1 MKEQDN
7 KRELT
12 LEDLAQVRGGARF
25 GGGGGLNNNAV
36 KGKMECS
43 AGKSESTDS
52 EEAGNPPI
60 GFNHIL

>member
-25 GGGGGLNNNAV
+25 GGGISNNAV
-36 KGKMECS
+36 KAKMECS
-43 AGKSESTDS
+43 AGKSEDTDS
-52 EEAGNPPI
+52 QEGGNSI
-60 GFNHIL
+60 SLSRLF

>member
-1 MKEQDN
+1 MKEQND

-25 GGGGGLNNNAV
+25 GGRLSNNAV